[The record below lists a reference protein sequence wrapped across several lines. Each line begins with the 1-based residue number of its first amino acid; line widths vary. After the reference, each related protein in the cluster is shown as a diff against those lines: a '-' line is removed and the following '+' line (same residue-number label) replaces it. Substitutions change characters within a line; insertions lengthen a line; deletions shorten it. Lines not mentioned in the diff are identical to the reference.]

1 MPAGELGH
9 ALQEELAQYLEDF
22 QYGGGEAR

>member
-9 ALQEELAQYLEDF
+9 ALQEELAQYFEVF
-22 QYGGGEAR
+22 QYGRAEER